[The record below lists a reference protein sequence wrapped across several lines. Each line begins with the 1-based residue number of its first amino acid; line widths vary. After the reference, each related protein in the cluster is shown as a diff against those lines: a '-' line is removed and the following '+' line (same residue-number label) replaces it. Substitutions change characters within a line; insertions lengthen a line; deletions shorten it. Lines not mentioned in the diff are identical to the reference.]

1 MPLPAATNTANGSFS
16 SRMGA
21 KTGKFPVSTS
31 SHMEFADITGKVQQ
45 AVTDSGVGNGVCYV
59 YNPHTTS
66 GLTINEGADP
76 AVQSDLIGVLRRIV
90 PKDYPYSHMEG
101 NSPSH
106 MMASLTGSSVT
117 VFIESGRLVLGTW
130 QRIFFC
136 EFDGPRS
143 RRVLW
148 KIIEG

>member
-1 MPLPAATNTANGSFS
+1 
-16 SRMGA
+16 
-21 KTGKFPVSTS
+21 
-31 SHMEFADITGKVQQ
+31 MEFVDITDQLQQ
-45 AVTDSGVGNGVCYV
+45 AVTDNGIGDGICFV
-59 YNPHTTS
+59 YNPHTTA

-76 AVQSDLIGVLRRIV
+76 AVQHDLIGVYREIV
-90 PKDYPYSHMEG
+90 PKNFPYRHLEG

-106 MMASLTGSSVT
+106 MMTTLTGSSVS
-117 VFIESGRLVLGTW
+117 VFIESGRLQLGTW

-148 KIIEG
+148 KIMEG

>member
-1 MPLPAATNTANGSFS
+1 MRLPAVMNMVSGRFNNK
-16 SRMGA
+16 MGM
-21 KTGKFPVSTS
+21 TSGKFSVSTS
-31 SHMEFADITGKVQQ
+31 SHMEFADITAQVQK
-45 AVTDSGVGNGVCYV
+45 AVADSGVGDGVCYV
-59 YNPHTTS
+59 YNPHTTA

-76 AVQSDLIGVLRRIV
+76 AVQSDLIGVFRQIV
-90 PKDYPYSHMEG
+90 PKDYPYRHMEG

-106 MMASLTGSSVT
+106 MMATLTGSSVS

-136 EFDGPRS
+136 EFDGPRN
-143 RRVLW
+143 RKVRW